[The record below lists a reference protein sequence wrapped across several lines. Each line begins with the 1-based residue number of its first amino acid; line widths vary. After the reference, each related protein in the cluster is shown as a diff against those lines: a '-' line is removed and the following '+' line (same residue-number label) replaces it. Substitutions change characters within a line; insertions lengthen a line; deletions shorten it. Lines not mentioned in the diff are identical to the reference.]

1 MRSLRFKLALAYML
15 VVTLTVAG
23 VLGIGRW
30 LLEVKLIGGIDFL
43 NHAEFQEIQNRI
55 VDNQALIPRAELL
68 KRISEHSVIDAPL
81 YYFQVSDPKEG
92 IIFRS
97 DNLKAARLPDHPGNN
112 AAWSCVVPPFGSM
125 RVGSFQVGDLN
136 IEIASST
143 RNIDTLFSDYFQV
156 SLLLIAFVVVFG
168 LIWGFWMSRLALSPI
183 RSIQQTAQRISA
195 NNLGERIKVGDAEGE
210 IGDLKRLLNQM
221 FDRLESSF
229 ERLWRFAGDA
239 SHELKT
245 PLILIRLQSERLLLH
260 GNLSSADK
268 EALQQQLENI
278 GRLNGVIEKLLFLA
292 KSEVGAI
299 TLNLQ
304 MQPTKPFIA
313 SFLEDAQ
320 ALCEDR
326 QVASYSVEN
335 ADIRAEFN
343 ATMIRQVLLNL
354 LTNALNAM
362 GSGGKVGLSS
372 RLHMGHWQI
381 VIEDTGPGLPENQ
394 LTEVFEPFV
403 RIDPGKPQSEDAG
416 SGLGLAICRRI
427 VSLHGGTI
435 RLENRTDQ
443 SGLRV
448 IVEIPVRN

>member
-1 MRSLRFKLALAYML
+1 ML
-15 VVTLTVAG
+15 VVTLTVVA

-55 VDNQALIPRAELL
+55 VGDNGLLPRPDLL
-68 KRISEHSVIDAPL
+68 KRISDHSVIDAPL
-81 YYFQVSDPKEG
+81 YYFQVSDPREG

-97 DNLKAARLPDHPGNN
+97 DNLKNASLPDRPGNN
-112 AAWSCVVPPFGSM
+112 AAWSCMLPSFGTM
-125 RVGSFQVGDLN
+125 RVGSFRAGDLS
-136 IEIASST
+136 IEIATST

-156 SLLLIAFVVVFG
+156 SLLLTAFVVVFG

-195 NNLGERIKVGDAEGE
+195 NNLGERITVGKAEGE

-229 ERLWRFAGDA
+229 ERMWRFAGDA

-260 GNLSSADK
+260 GNLSGADK

-304 MQPTKPFIA
+304 MQPTKPFIG
-313 SFLEDAQ
+313 SFIEDAQ

-326 QVASYSVEN
+326 QIDFYSTEN
-335 ADIRAEFN
+335 ADLCATFN
-343 ATMIRQVLLNL
+343 GTLIRQVLLNL
-354 LTNALNAM
+354 LTNALNAL
-362 GSGGKVGLSS
+362 GSGGKVCVSS
-372 RLHMGHWQI
+372 RLHADHWQI
-381 VIEDTGPGLPENQ
+381 AVEDTGPGLPEDR

-403 RIDPGKPQSEDAG
+403 RVDSGPARDQDTG

-427 VSLHGGTI
+427 VNLHSGTI
-435 RLENRTDQ
+435 RLVNRTDQ
-443 SGLRV
+443 RGLRAT
-448 IVEIPVRN
+448 VEIPLR

>member
-1 MRSLRFKLALAYML
+1 MKSLRFKLALAYML

-30 LLEVKLIGGIDFL
+30 LLEVKLTGGIDFL

-55 VDNQALIPRAELL
+55 VNNQALIPRAELL
-68 KRISEHSVIDAPL
+68 QRISEHSVIDAPL

-92 IIFRS
+92 VIFRS
-97 DNLKAARLPDHPGNN
+97 ENLKNAILPDHPGNN
-112 AAWSCVVPPFGSM
+112 VAWSCSVPPFGSM
-125 RVGSFQVGDLN
+125 RVGSFQVGDLS
-136 IEIASST
+136 IEIAAST
-143 RNIDTLFSDYFQV
+143 NNIDTFFSDYFQV
-156 SLLLIAFVVVFG
+156 SLLLIGFVVIFG

-183 RSIQQTAQRISA
+183 RSIQRTAQRISA
-195 NNLGERIKVGDAEGE
+195 NNLGERITVDDAEGE

-260 GNLSSADK
+260 GNLSPTDK
-268 EALQQQLENI
+268 EAIQQQLENI
-278 GRLNGVIEKLLFLA
+278 NRLNGVIEKLLFLA

-304 MQPTKPFIA
+304 MQPTRPFIA
-313 SFLEDAQ
+313 SFTEDAQ

-326 QVASYSVEN
+326 QVIFRSVEN
-335 ADIRAEFN
+335 ADLHAAFN
-343 ATMIRQVLLNL
+343 ATLIRQVLLNL
-354 LTNALNAM
+354 VTNALNAM
-362 GSGGKVGLSS
+362 GSGGEVCLSS
-372 RLHMGHWQI
+372 RPHPGQWQI
-381 VIEDTGPGLPENQ
+381 VVEDTGPGLPDDR
-394 LTEVFEPFV
+394 LKEVFEPFV
-403 RIDPGKPQSEDAG
+403 RIDQAPARDQEAG

-427 VSLHGGTI
+427 VNLHSGTI
-435 RLENRTDQ
+435 CLENRVDQ
-443 SGLRV
+443 HGLRV
-448 IVEIPVRN
+448 VIEIPLKS

>member
-1 MRSLRFKLALAYML
+1 MRSLRFKLAFAYML
-15 VVTLTVAG
+15 VVTLTVIA

-55 VDNQALIPRAELL
+55 VGDNGLLPRADLL
-68 KRISEHSVIDAPL
+68 KRISEHSIIDAPL
-81 YYFQVSDPKEG
+81 YYFQVSNPKEG

-97 DNLKAARLPDHPGNN
+97 DNLKSAVLPDRPGNN
-112 AAWSCVVPPFGSM
+112 AAWSCALPSFGMM
-125 RVGSFQVGDLN
+125 RVGSFQAGDLS
-136 IEIASST
+136 IEIATST
-143 RNIDTLFSDYFQV
+143 RNIETLFAGYFQV
-156 SLLLIAFVVVFG
+156 SLLLTAFVVVFG
-168 LIWGFWMSRLALSPI
+168 LLWGFWMSRLALSPI
-183 RSIQQTAQRISA
+183 RSIQQTAQRIRA
-195 NNLGERIKVGDAEGE
+195 NNLSERITVGDAEGE

-245 PLILIRLQSERLLLH
+245 PLILIRLQAERLLLH
-260 GNLSSADK
+260 GNLSGADK
-268 EALQQQLENI
+268 EALQQQLESI

-299 TLNLQ
+299 PLNFLV
-304 MQPTKPFIA
+304 QPTRPFIA
-313 SFLEDAQ
+313 SFIEDAQ

-326 QVASYSVEN
+326 QIVFYSSEN
-335 ADIRAEFN
+335 ADLSATFN
-343 ATMIRQVLLNL
+343 ATLIRQVLLNL

-362 GSGGKVGLSS
+362 GPGGKVGVSS
-372 RLHMGHWQI
+372 RLHLDKWQI
-381 VIEDTGPGLPENQ
+381 ALEDTGPGLPDDR

-403 RIDPGKPQSEDAG
+403 RVDSGQSQDQDTG

-427 VSLHGGTI
+427 VNLHSGTI

-443 SGLRV
+443 RGLRAT
-448 IVEIPVRN
+448 VEIPLR